1 MVLSA
6 KAEEK
11 EPLIIEMLNK
21 RGKEKMLYGQDVVK
35 IEVGQTITWT
45 PDSKGHNVQ
54 FVSVPEGVE
63 KVKSKLSKEFS
74 YTFEQE
80 GAYLYVC
87 TPHASMGMIGVVI
100 NDAIIML
107 VKLQRE
113 LNPTLKKDR
122 TPKAIATIA
131 KTRLRAIF
139 LTTITTVA
147 GVMPTAYG
155 IGGYDAML
163 SDMMLALV
171 WGLIFGTTITLF
183 LIPAAYDAE
192 LSFLSLFKRKKK

>member
-1 MVLSA
+1 MKNFYLLFMIVCFMGGMILSA

-21 RGKEKMLYGQDVVK
+21 RGKDKMLYGQDVAR

-80 GAYLYVC
+80 GVYLYVC
-87 TPHASMGMIGVVI
+87 TPHASMGMIGMVI
-100 NDAIIML
+100 
-107 VKLQRE
+107 VGE
-113 LNPTLKKDR
+113 
-122 TPKAIATIA
+122 
-131 KTRLRAIF
+131 
-139 LTTITTVA
+139 
-147 GVMPTAYG
+147 
-155 IGGYDAML
+155 
-163 SDMMLALV
+163 SDVNLDEVLDYKFR
-171 WGLIFGTTITLF
+171 GK
-183 LIPAAYDAE
+183 
-192 LSFLSLFKRKKK
+192 SKKKFKKM

>member
-1 MVLSA
+1 MKNFYLIFMLVCFMGGMVLSA

-21 RGKEKMLYGQDVVK
+21 RGKDKMLYGQDVAR
-35 IEVGQTITWT
+35 IDVGQTITWT

-87 TPHASMGMIGVVI
+87 TPHASMGMIGMVI
-100 NDAIIML
+100 VGESYVNLDEVL
-107 VKLQRE
+107 DYKFRG
-113 LNPTLKKDR
+113 K
-122 TPKAIATIA
+122 
-131 KTRLRAIF
+131 
-139 LTTITTVA
+139 
-147 GVMPTAYG
+147 
-155 IGGYDAML
+155 
-163 SDMMLALV
+163 S
-171 WGLIFGTTITLF
+171 
-183 LIPAAYDAE
+183 
-192 LSFLSLFKRKKK
+192 KKKFKKIVKSLGDV

>member
-1 MVLSA
+1 MKNFYLILILACFMGGMVLSA

-21 RGKEKMLYGQDVVK
+21 RGKEKMLYGQDVARVD
-35 IEVGQTITWT
+35 VGQTITWT

-87 TPHASMGMIGVVI
+87 TPHASMGMIGVIVVGESDV
-100 NDAIIML
+100 NLDEVL
-107 VKLQRE
+107 DYKFRGKS
-113 LNPTLKKDR
+113 KK
-122 TPKAIATIA
+122 KFKKIA
-131 KTRLRAIF
+131 K
-139 LTTITTVA
+139 
-147 GVMPTAYG
+147 
-155 IGGYDAML
+155 
-163 SDMMLALV
+163 
-171 WGLIFGTTITLF
+171 
-183 LIPAAYDAE
+183 
-192 LSFLSLFKRKKK
+192 SLEDV

>member
-1 MVLSA
+1 MKNFYLILILACFMGGMVLSA

-35 IEVGQTITWT
+35 IDVGQTITWT

-80 GAYLYVC
+80 GVYLYVC
-87 TPHASMGMIGVVI
+87 TPHASMGMIGVVVVGESDV
-100 NDAIIML
+100 NLDKVL
-107 VKLQRE
+107 DYRFRGKS
-113 LNPTLKKDR
+113 KK
-122 TPKAIATIA
+122 KFKKIA
-131 KTRLRAIF
+131 KSLE
-139 LTTITTVA
+139 
-147 GVMPTAYG
+147 GV
-155 IGGYDAML
+155 
-163 SDMMLALV
+163 
-171 WGLIFGTTITLF
+171 
-183 LIPAAYDAE
+183 
-192 LSFLSLFKRKKK
+192 

>member
-1 MVLSA
+1 MGGMVLSA

-35 IEVGQTITWT
+35 IEVGQTITWK

-87 TPHASMGMIGVVI
+87 TPHASMGMIGVVVVGDSDV
-100 NDAIIML
+100 NLDEVL
-107 VKLQRE
+107 DYKFRGKS
-113 LNPTLKKDR
+113 KK
-122 TPKAIATIA
+122 KFKKIA
-131 KTRLRAIF
+131 KL
-139 LTTITTVA
+139 LEDV
-147 GVMPTAYG
+147 
-155 IGGYDAML
+155 
-163 SDMMLALV
+163 
-171 WGLIFGTTITLF
+171 
-183 LIPAAYDAE
+183 
-192 LSFLSLFKRKKK
+192 

>member
-1 MVLSA
+1 MRNFYLIFMLVCFMGGMLLSA

-35 IEVGQTITWT
+35 IDVGQTITWT

-87 TPHASMGMIGVVI
+87 TPHASMGMIGVVVVGESDV
-100 NDAIIML
+100 NLDEVL
-107 VKLQRE
+107 DYKFRGKS
-113 LNPTLKKDR
+113 KK
-122 TPKAIATIA
+122 KFKKIA
-131 KTRLRAIF
+131 K
-139 LTTITTVA
+139 
-147 GVMPTAYG
+147 
-155 IGGYDAML
+155 
-163 SDMMLALV
+163 
-171 WGLIFGTTITLF
+171 
-183 LIPAAYDAE
+183 
-192 LSFLSLFKRKKK
+192 SLEDV

>member
-1 MVLSA
+1 MKNFYLIFMLVCFMGGMVLSA

-80 GAYLYVC
+80 GVYLYVC
-87 TPHASMGMIGVVI
+87 TPHASMGMIGVVVVG
-100 NDAIIML
+100 D
-107 VKLQRE
+107 
-113 LNPTLKKDR
+113 
-122 TPKAIATIA
+122 
-131 KTRLRAIF
+131 
-139 LTTITTVA
+139 
-147 GVMPTAYG
+147 
-155 IGGYDAML
+155 
-163 SDMMLALV
+163 SDVNLDEVLDYKFR
-171 WGLIFGTTITLF
+171 GK
-183 LIPAAYDAE
+183 
-192 LSFLSLFKRKKK
+192 SKKKFKKIVKSLEGA

>member
-1 MVLSA
+1 MKNFYLIFMLVCFMGGMVLSA

-35 IEVGQTITWT
+35 IDVGQTITWT

-87 TPHASMGMIGVVI
+87 TPHASMGMIGVV
-100 NDAIIML
+100 
-107 VKLQRE
+107 VVGE
-113 LNPTLKKDR
+113 
-122 TPKAIATIA
+122 
-131 KTRLRAIF
+131 
-139 LTTITTVA
+139 
-147 GVMPTAYG
+147 
-155 IGGYDAML
+155 
-163 SDMMLALV
+163 SDVNLDEVLDYKFR
-171 WGLIFGTTITLF
+171 GK
-183 LIPAAYDAE
+183 
-192 LSFLSLFKRKKK
+192 SKKKFKKILKSLEDV

>member
-1 MVLSA
+1 MKNFYLIFMLVCFMGGMVLSA

-80 GAYLYVC
+80 GIYLYVC
-87 TPHASMGMIGVVI
+87 TPHASMGMIGVV
-100 NDAIIML
+100 
-107 VKLQRE
+107 VVGE
-113 LNPTLKKDR
+113 
-122 TPKAIATIA
+122 
-131 KTRLRAIF
+131 
-139 LTTITTVA
+139 
-147 GVMPTAYG
+147 
-155 IGGYDAML
+155 
-163 SDMMLALV
+163 SDVNLDEVLDYKFR
-171 WGLIFGTTITLF
+171 GK
-183 LIPAAYDAE
+183 
-192 LSFLSLFKRKKK
+192 SKKKFKKIVKSLEGA

>member
-1 MVLSA
+1 MKNFYLIFMLVCFMGGMVLSA

-35 IEVGQTITWT
+35 IDVGQTITWT

-54 FVSVPEGVE
+54 FVSVPDGVV

-87 TPHASMGMIGVVI
+87 TPHASMGMIGMVI
-100 NDAIIML
+100 
-107 VKLQRE
+107 VGE
-113 LNPTLKKDR
+113 
-122 TPKAIATIA
+122 
-131 KTRLRAIF
+131 
-139 LTTITTVA
+139 
-147 GVMPTAYG
+147 
-155 IGGYDAML
+155 
-163 SDMMLALV
+163 SDVNLDEVLDYKFR
-171 WGLIFGTTITLF
+171 GK
-183 LIPAAYDAE
+183 
-192 LSFLSLFKRKKK
+192 SKKKFKKIIKSLEDV

>member
-1 MVLSA
+1 MKNLYLILVVLCFMGGMILSA

-21 RGKEKMLYGQDVVK
+21 RDKEKMLYSQDVARV
-35 IEVGQTITWT
+35 EVGQTITWT

-87 TPHASMGMIGVVI
+87 TPHASMGMIGVV
-100 NDAIIML
+100 
-107 VKLQRE
+107 VVGE
-113 LNPTLKKDR
+113 
-122 TPKAIATIA
+122 
-131 KTRLRAIF
+131 
-139 LTTITTVA
+139 
-147 GVMPTAYG
+147 
-155 IGGYDAML
+155 
-163 SDMMLALV
+163 SDVNLDEVLDYKFR
-171 WGLIFGTTITLF
+171 GK
-183 LIPAAYDAE
+183 
-192 LSFLSLFKRKKK
+192 SKKKFKKIVKSLEDV